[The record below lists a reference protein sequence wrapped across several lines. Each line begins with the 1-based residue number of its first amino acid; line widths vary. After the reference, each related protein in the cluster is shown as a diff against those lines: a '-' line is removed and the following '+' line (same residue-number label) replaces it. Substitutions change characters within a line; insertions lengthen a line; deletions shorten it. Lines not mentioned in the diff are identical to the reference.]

1 MAQHVITKYVD
12 DLDKTEASGP
22 VEFAIDGWRYEIDL
36 SDDNAAKLRN
46 ALAAFVDA
54 GRRLG
59 RMGKTTAT
67 ATALQAPQRRDREQ
81 TQAIREWA
89 RQNGH
94 KVSGRGRIP
103 QPVLDAFNAAH

>member
-1 MAQHVITKYVD
+1 LAQHVITKYVD
-12 DLDKTEASGP
+12 DLDNTEASGP

-59 RMGKTTAT
+59 RMGKTTAS
-67 ATALQAPQRRDREQ
+67 ATVTKAPARIPREQ
-81 TQAIREWA
+81 TKAIREWA
-89 RQNGH
+89 NANGYQV
-94 KVSGRGRIP
+94 KDRGRIP
-103 QPVLDAFNAAH
+103 LDVQDAFNAAH